1 MHIMMVYVQ
10 VKPEFV
16 GAFIE
21 ATLANARG
29 SNQEAGVARWDF
41 IQQADDPTRF
51 CLYEVYHS
59 KDALAAHRE
68 TPHFLTW
75 RDTVKEM
82 MAGERTRTD
91 YVNLYPTEDD
101 AW

>member
-1 MHIMMVYVQ
+1 MLHSGGGWQLSDDAAVR
-10 VKPEFV
+10 F
-16 GAFIE
+16 
-21 ATLANARG
+21 
-29 SNQEAGVARWDF
+29 
-41 IQQADDPTRF
+41 QQADDPTRF

-75 RDTVKEM
+75 RDAVKEM

-91 YVNLYPTEDD
+91 YVNLYPPDE

>member
-1 MHIMMVYVQ
+1 MHILMVYIQ

-16 GAFIE
+16 DAFIE

-41 IQQADDPTRF
+41 NQQLDDPTRF
-51 CLYEVYHS
+51 CLYEVYRS
-59 KDALAAHRE
+59 KEGLAAHRE

-75 RDTVKEM
+75 RDAVKDM
-82 MAGERTRTD
+82 MVGERTRTE
-91 YVNLYPTEDD
+91 YGNVYPTDES
-101 AW
+101 W